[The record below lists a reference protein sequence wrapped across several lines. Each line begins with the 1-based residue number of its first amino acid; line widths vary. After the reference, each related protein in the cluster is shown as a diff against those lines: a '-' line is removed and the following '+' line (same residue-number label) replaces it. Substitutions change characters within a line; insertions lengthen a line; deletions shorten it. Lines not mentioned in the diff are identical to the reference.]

1 MKVRI
6 LKLEEERDQIARIKN
21 RSSGNILDVENSV
34 KAIIDNV
41 KNNGN
46 RALIEL
52 TEKFD
57 DVLLCEKKIIVKQNE
72 IKQAYS
78 KLSFSEILAI
88 KNAAK
93 NIKNYARFQK
103 PKQWFKETST
113 GIKIGVIIKPI
124 EKIGCYIPGG
134 RYPLPSTVLM
144 SVIPAKVAGVKE
156 IVIATP
162 PQKNGK
168 INPAILVAAD
178 VAGVTKIIKVGGA
191 QAVAAMAYGTKS
203 IPKVDKIVG
212 PGNIY
217 VTAAK
222 KLLYGIVGIDMLAGP
237 SEVLIIAD
245 EDSNPKFIAA
255 DMLAQAEHDPLACSI
270 LVTNSIELANATK
283 SEIEKQT
290 EKLSSKEII
299 KQSFEKF
306 SCIILVNSLDEA
318 IKFSNQFAP
327 EHLEL
332 MGFEKE
338 ILKEIDNAGS
348 VFLGEYSVEAAGDY
362 CSGTNH
368 ILPTGMFSKIRGGLS
383 VFDFLKF
390 ITVQNLSKSGLK
402 KLNSTISVLADME
415 NLPAHKNS
423 SNIRFEVGDSLW

>member
-1 MKVRI
+1 
-6 LKLEEERDQIARIKN
+6 
-21 RSSGNILDVENSV
+21 
-34 KAIIDNV
+34 
-41 KNNGN
+41 
-46 RALIEL
+46 
-52 TEKFD
+52 
-57 DVLLCEKKIIVKQNE
+57 
-72 IKQAYS
+72 
-78 KLSFSEILAI
+78 
-88 KNAAK
+88 
-93 NIKNYARFQK
+93 
-103 PKQWFKETST
+103 
-113 GIKIGVIIKPI
+113 
-124 EKIGCYIPGG
+124 
-134 RYPLPSTVLM
+134 
-144 SVIPAKVAGVKE
+144 
-156 IVIATP
+156 
-162 PQKNGK
+162 
-168 INPAILVAAD
+168 
-178 VAGVTKIIKVGGA
+178 
-191 QAVAAMAYGTKS
+191 
-203 IPKVDKIVG
+203 
-212 PGNIY
+212 
-217 VTAAK
+217 
-222 KLLYGIVGIDMLAGP
+222 
-237 SEVLIIAD
+237 
-245 EDSNPKFIAA
+245 
-255 DMLAQAEHDPLACSI
+255 MLAQAEHDPLACSI

-423 SNIRFEVGDSLW
+423 SNIRFEVGDSL